1 MTDGDNGN
9 GGLAGV
15 SDEKLL
21 HLERTVSNAASALDY
36 ASGLLPD
43 DPDDALANKVSSA
56 AFDANEASASLGIE
70 AKRRNNQQLDEFE
83 GDGDD

>member
-1 MTDGDNGN
+1 MSEQDSKLE
-9 GGLAGV
+9 GLT
-15 SDEKLL
+15 DEKLV

-56 AFDANEASASLGIE
+56 AFDANEASTSLRVE
-70 AKRRNNQQLDEFE
+70 AKRRNNQQLDEFG
-83 GDGDD
+83 GDADG